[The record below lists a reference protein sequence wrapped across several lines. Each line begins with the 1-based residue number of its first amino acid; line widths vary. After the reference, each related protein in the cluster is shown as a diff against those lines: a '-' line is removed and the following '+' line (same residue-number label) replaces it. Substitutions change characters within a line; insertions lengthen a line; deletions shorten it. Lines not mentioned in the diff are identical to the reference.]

1 MKNNYQTSK
10 ERMLLSL
17 YYDYDKDF
25 RKMSLL
31 GLSLLLISAFSI
43 STALPPMLDYYS
55 PTYNASQVE
64 LLVSVPSFSVV
75 AMLLLNPFVD
85 KWLNDRQLI
94 MTGLILLSSAGI
106 FPFFVQWYP
115 LVLLSRLVFGMGIGF
130 INAKAISIISQRYQ
144 GKERIQMLGIRGS
157 VELIGGAS
165 CSLLVGQLLKIHWT
179 LAFLIYGFG
188 FIILAMYL
196 LFVPPMEQIEKKE
209 IQKSKQGLN
218 KKDFAMI
225 LGMALLSGFV
235 ICINSSIS
243 LRVPLFQV
251 DGKTIVGGESAL
263 VLSLEQGI
271 GIAAGLSFASL
282 LAHIK
287 NRLLPMALLCLSIC
301 LFGIALANN
310 LLTLILSSVGVG
322 FFYSIILTF
331 IFHRLSECIARNL
344 LNKATAYVLLGCNL
358 GSAVSPYVLKL
369 LALVSSS
376 FSWIFLAYAIVS
388 FLFFLGFLLNSR
400 MVKKA

>member
-1 MKNNYQTSK
+1 MTKILEK
-10 ERMLLSL
+10 I
-17 YYDYDKDF
+17 
-25 RKMSLL
+25 SLL

-55 PTYNASQVE
+55 PTYTDSQVE

-75 AMLLLNPFVD
+75 AMLLLNPLVD
-85 KWLNDRQLI
+85 RRLNDRQLI

-106 FPFFVQWYP
+106 FPFFVQLYP
-115 LVLLSRLVFGMGIGF
+115 LVLLSRLVFGMGIGL

-144 GKERIQMLGIRGS
+144 GKERVQMLGIRGS

-196 LFVPPMEQIEKKE
+196 LFVPPMEQTEKKE
-209 IQKSKQGLN
+209 AQKSKQGLD
-218 KKDFAMI
+218 KKDLAMI
-225 LGMALLSGFV
+225 LGMALLAGFV

-243 LRVPLFQV
+243 LRVPLFQI
-251 DGKTIVGGESAL
+251 DGKTIASGQSAL

-271 GIAAGLSFASL
+271 GIVAGLSFASL
-282 LAHIK
+282 IGHIK
-287 NRLLPMALLCLSIC
+287 HRLLPMALFCLSTC
-301 LFGIALANN
+301 LLGISLANN
-310 LLTLILSSVGVG
+310 LLILILSSVGVG
-322 FFYSIILTF
+322 FFYNIVLTIIF
-331 IFHRLSECIARNL
+331 NRLSDRITRNL

-369 LALVSSS
+369 LALVSPS
-376 FSWIFLAYAIVS
+376 FSWIFLAYAVVS
-388 FLFFLGFLLNSR
+388 FLLFLGFLLNSK

>member
-1 MKNNYQTSK
+1 MIMTKIL
-10 ERMLLSL
+10 E
-17 YYDYDKDF
+17 
-25 RKMSLL
+25 KMSLL

-331 IFHRLSECIARNL
+331 IFHHLSECIARNL
-344 LNKATAYVLLGCNL
+344 LNKATAYVLLGCSL

-388 FLFFLGFLLNSR
+388 FLLFLGFLLNSR

>member
-1 MKNNYQTSK
+1 MIMTKIL
-10 ERMLLSL
+10 E
-17 YYDYDKDF
+17 
-25 RKMSLL
+25 KMSLL

-331 IFHRLSECIARNL
+331 IFHRLSKCIARNL

-388 FLFFLGFLLNSR
+388 FLLFLGFLLNSR
-400 MVKKA
+400 MVKKP

>member
-1 MKNNYQTSK
+1 MTKILEK
-10 ERMLLSL
+10 I
-17 YYDYDKDF
+17 
-25 RKMSLL
+25 SLL

-55 PTYNASQVE
+55 PTYIASQVE

-75 AMLLLNPFVD
+75 AMLLLNPLVD
-85 KWLNDRQLI
+85 RWLNDRQLI

-106 FPFFVQWYP
+106 FPFFVQLYP
-115 LVLLSRLVFGMGIGF
+115 LVLLSRLVFGMGIGL

-144 GKERIQMLGIRGS
+144 GKERVQMLGIRGS
-157 VELIGGAS
+157 MELIGGAS

-196 LFVPPMEQIEKKE
+196 LFVPPMEQTEKKE
-209 IQKSKQGLN
+209 AQKSKQGLD
-218 KKDFAMI
+218 KKDLAMI
-225 LGMALLSGFV
+225 LGMALLAGFV

-243 LRVPLFQV
+243 LRVPLFQI
-251 DGKTIVGGESAL
+251 DGKTIASGQSAL

-271 GIAAGLSFASL
+271 GIVAGLSFASL
-282 LAHIK
+282 IGHIK
-287 NRLLPMALLCLSIC
+287 HRLLPMALFCLSTC
-301 LFGIALANN
+301 LLGTSLANN
-310 LLTLILSSVGVG
+310 LLILILSSVGVG
-322 FFYSIILTF
+322 FFYNIVLTIIF
-331 IFHRLSECIARNL
+331 NRLSERITRNL

-369 LALVSSS
+369 LALVSPS
-376 FSWIFLAYAIVS
+376 FSWIFLAYAVVS
-388 FLFFLGFLLNSR
+388 FLLFLGFLLNSK

>member
-1 MKNNYQTSK
+1 
-10 ERMLLSL
+10 
-17 YYDYDKDF
+17 
-25 RKMSLL
+25 MSLL

>member
-1 MKNNYQTSK
+1 MIMTKIL
-10 ERMLLSL
+10 E
-17 YYDYDKDF
+17 
-25 RKMSLL
+25 KMSLL

-235 ICINSSIS
+235 ICIKSSIS

-388 FLFFLGFLLNSR
+388 FLLFLGFLLNSR

>member
-1 MKNNYQTSK
+1 MIMTKIL
-10 ERMLLSL
+10 E
-17 YYDYDKDF
+17 
-25 RKMSLL
+25 KMSLL

-322 FFYSIILTF
+322 LFYSIILTF

-388 FLFFLGFLLNSR
+388 FLLFLGFLLNSR

>member
-1 MKNNYQTSK
+1 MTRIL
-10 ERMLLSL
+10 E
-17 YYDYDKDF
+17 
-25 RKMSLL
+25 KMSLL

-55 PTYNASQVE
+55 PSFSAAQVE

-75 AMLLLNPFVD
+75 AMLLLNSFID
-85 KWLNDRQLI
+85 KWLSDRQLI
-94 MTGLILLSSAGI
+94 VTGLLLLSSAGI
-106 FPFFVQWYP
+106 FPFFVQAYP
-115 LVLLSRLVFGMGIGF
+115 LVLLSRIAFGMGIGL
-130 INAKAISIISQRYQ
+130 INAKAIAIISQRYQ
-144 GKERIQMLGIRGS
+144 GKERVQMLGIRGS
-157 VELIGGAS
+157 MELIGGAS

-388 FLFFLGFLLNSR
+388 FLLFLGFLLNSR